1 MLCLS
6 GQGLAPAARS
16 PILSPRLRT
25 HPCNHEPKTASRKQR
40 PAPPPSSSTHHAH
53 RVSSPLPRHNMF
65 SPDASFHGVHGAL
78 SRNPRRR
85 QRHDSDS
92 AKNQPDR
99 KRSKISDTTFLDPA
113 SPAVNGNGPPG
124 LNGHTVNGDEKRR
137 SALRHE
143 IPVREKKHSAAP
155 ARSVKGDGSTTLVC
169 MCLVSMAI
177 WMLTDTID
185 AISKLQSQAA
195 A

>member
-1 MLCLS
+1 
-6 GQGLAPAARS
+6 
-16 PILSPRLRT
+16 
-25 HPCNHEPKTASRKQR
+25 
-40 PAPPPSSSTHHAH
+40 
-53 RVSSPLPRHNMF
+53 MF

-99 KRSKISDTTFLDPA
+99 KRSKIADTTFLDPA
-113 SPAVNGNGPPG
+113 SPAVNGNGPPA

-155 ARSVKGDGSTTLVC
+155 ARSAKGDGST
-169 MCLVSMAI
+169 I
-177 WMLTDTID
+177 LTKSPNYSFKQLPSLPEPLRSNRHGKTTD
-185 AISKLQSQAA
+185 
-195 A
+195 